1 MVQEYTCHPFT
12 GLAPFHES
20 TLFELFIL
28 FRVNSEFKEDR
39 TLAPFEQEEQAGPSI
54 PSVPS
59 TVAESSAPTPVG
71 TDTEDSDDALP
82 VTSVNE
88 VLGLVGVSPIG
99 GKRNIRSQRYVKEKI
114 TRAEGAIRK
123 AVLFAVGNEAMEQQ
137 DDDDDGREMI
147 EQLKEKF
154 TSTTSRS
161 ERLTI

>member
-1 MVQEYTCHPFT
+1 M
-12 GLAPFHES
+12 
-20 TLFELFIL
+20 
-28 FRVNSEFKEDR
+28 
-39 TLAPFEQEEQAGPSI
+39 
-54 PSVPS
+54 
-59 TVAESSAPTPVG
+59 G

-82 VTSVNE
+82 VTSVND

-99 GKRNIRSQRYVKEKI
+99 GKRNIRSRTYVKEKI

-123 AVLFAVGNEAMEQQ
+123 AILFAVGDEAMEQQ

-161 ERLTI
+161 ERLTILTDVDVVVDIVVTAVAKVLIVVVWPLSITSVIVTLEMAALLKNVCGSQ

>member
-1 MVQEYTCHPFT
+1 MNAIRKVT
-12 GLAPFHES
+12 
-20 TLFELFIL
+20 
-28 FRVNSEFKEDR
+28 SEVS
-39 TLAPFEQEEQAGPSI
+39 PISEQEEQAGPSI

-123 AVLFAVGNEAMEQQ
+123 AALFAVGNEAMEQQ
-137 DDDDDGREMI
+137 DDDIGREMI